1 MACSDCGGGA
11 GRDAGAGVPADRR
24 VFRLPMDGATIEV
37 SVCGALTPGQ
47 LDLTAVYFAFLQGQL
62 RALFTK
68 PEEAT
73 DGR

>member
-1 MACSDCGGGA
+1 MACSGCGGA
-11 GRDAGAGVPADRR
+11 GDGAAAVPADRR

-37 SVCGALTPGQ
+37 SICGALTPGQ

-68 PEEAT
+68 PEEVH
-73 DGR
+73 DG